1 MNDIISDLYTL
12 ALKNDIEV
20 ELPDVL
26 SPQTTATCDTE
37 TRRIVI
43 NTHYWNQR
51 QIPLQIAHEISHI
64 LNGDHSRTVLYFTPS
79 KNKIESSANETAI
92 GILAPYYLDDRPD
105 DYVNINEF
113 MEMFAIPE
121 HLRYVV
127 TEVLE
132 SKM

>member
-1 MNDIISDLYTL
+1 MNDIVSDLYTL
-12 ALKNDIEV
+12 ALKNNIEV
-20 ELPDVL
+20 KTTDEL

-43 NTHYWNQR
+43 NLKYWNKK

-92 GILAPYYLDDRPD
+92 SILAPYYLNDRPD
-105 DYVNINEF
+105 DYVNVNEF
-113 MEMFAIPE
+113 MEMFAVPE

-132 SKM
+132 SKI

>member
-1 MNDIISDLYTL
+1 MNNIVSDLYTL
-12 ALKNDIEV
+12 ALKNNIEV
-20 ELPDVL
+20 KTTDEL

-43 NTHYWNQR
+43 NLKYWNKK

-92 GILAPYYLDDRPD
+92 SILAPYYLNDRPD
-105 DYVNINEF
+105 DYVSVDEF

-127 TEVLE
+127 IEVLN
-132 SKM
+132 SQM